1 MIFEGVIEAIMSMD
15 SSLQEMVPEKTAL
28 FEWILARLKVKG
40 FDTNSLYASEILAIC
55 LQGSA
60 KNRYD

>member
-1 MIFEGVIEAIMSMD
+1 MSMD